1 MNLEQLSLYKAI
13 DNRVMIVESVK
24 DWVEAV
30 KLSGSL
36 LAVDGI
42 VEERYI
48 NAMVEV
54 TKELGPYAVIAPG
67 VAIPHARPEDGAKE
81 IGLSILVVK
90 NGVNFGSPNDP
101 VYVIIG
107 FAAIDK
113 TSHLGILKELA
124 ELLSIPGIVEK
135 IRNSTSPG
143 EIVEVIRIHSQSKI
157 TPLIGGSDSH
167 TSSY

>member
-1 MNLEQLSLYKAI
+1 VNLEQLSLYKAI

-54 TKELGPYAVIAPG
+54 IKELGPYAVIAPG

-81 IGLSILVVK
+81 IGL
-90 NGVNFGSPNDP
+90 
-101 VYVIIG
+101 VY
-107 FAAIDK
+107 
-113 TSHLGILKELA
+113 
-124 ELLSIPGIVEK
+124 
-135 IRNSTSPG
+135 
-143 EIVEVIRIHSQSKI
+143 
-157 TPLIGGSDSH
+157 
-167 TSSY
+167 